1 MCGENHILMQKVY
14 LLSKVCASNFNGQI
28 ACLSFVISVPW
39 NLWGIFGSFAIFDEK
54 YCSHS
59 VTGYNFQAESGS
71 SCDLKET
78 KKVNTIRCWREMPP
92 ACRRRPLR
100 VHGCLL
106 KWCRQWGLPGGTVI
120 RNLSASTGDVVQSPI
135 QEDPWSRKWQVAS
148 LFWPENSTERS
159 LAGPQSQLSDRAR
172 TYTRGLSSTC
182 WIHLRALIW

>member
-1 MCGENHILMQKVY
+1 MRKVY
-14 LLSKVCASNFNGQI
+14 LLLKVCASNFNGQI
-28 ACLSFVISVPW
+28 ACLSFVFSVPW

-78 KKVNTIRCWREMPP
+78 KKVNTIRCWRDMPP
-92 ACRRRPLR
+92 ICRRHPLR
-100 VHGCLL
+100 VPWLFAEMVPGS
-106 KWCRQWGLPGGTVI
+106 KAFPGGAVV
-120 RNLSASTGDVVQSPI
+120 RNLSASTGDMVQSPT

-159 LAGPQSQLSDRAR
+159 LAGPQSQLSDRAC

>member
-1 MCGENHILMQKVY
+1 MHLTPNIFNNTAARHSCINIYRSMCGENHILMQKVY

-106 KWCRQWGLPGGTVI
+106 KWCQAVRPPRWHSHKESFCQHRRRGSVPD
-120 RNLSASTGDVVQSPI
+120 TG
-135 QEDPWSRKWQVAS
+135 
-148 LFWPENSTERS
+148 RS
-159 LAGPQSQLSDRAR
+159 LE
-172 TYTRGLSSTC
+172 
-182 WIHLRALIW
+182 